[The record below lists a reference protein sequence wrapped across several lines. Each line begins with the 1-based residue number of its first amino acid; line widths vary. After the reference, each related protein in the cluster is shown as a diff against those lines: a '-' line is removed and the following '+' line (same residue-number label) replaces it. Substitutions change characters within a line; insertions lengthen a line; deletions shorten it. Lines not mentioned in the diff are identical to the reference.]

1 MKKIFSLIVFSI
13 LLYACSSDN
22 STTCTTKIVLTDNL
36 ETVYNC
42 ENTTQLLD
50 IPTLHDNYIIIRDI
64 DTFLEKV
71 TGACVTEIDFDKY
84 DLLIG
89 KKGLTNGLSSIS
101 YKMTIDCNVKDPVVD
116 VTFYLN
122 ETTEAPNVTY
132 HVFVPK
138 LGEERNLTVNLYMK
152 N

>member
-1 MKKIFSLIVFSI
+1 MKKIFSLIILSI

-22 STTCTTKIVLTDNL
+22 STTCTNKIALTDNL

-50 IPTLHDNYIIIRDI
+50 VPALNDNYIIIRDN

-71 TGACVTEIDFDKY
+71 TGSCVTQVDFDKY

-89 KKGLTNGLSSIS
+89 KKGLTNGLSNIS

-122 ETTEAPNVTY
+122 ETAEAPNVTY

-138 LGEERNLTVNLYMK
+138 LGKERNLAVNLYME